1 MKILVIG
8 GSGLIGSKVVPRLR
22 ALGHDAIPASP
33 STGVDT
39 MTGEGLDAAMA
50 GVDTV
55 LDLSNSPSFAD
66 ADVLAFF
73 ETTGRNIAAAETR
86 AGVKHHV
93 ALSVVGADRLPD
105 SGYLRAKVVQ
115 EKLIR
120 EAGVPYTIVRSAQ
133 FFEFLKGI
141 VQASAKG
148 ESIHLSTGYMQ
159 PIASDDVADA
169 MTEATVGA
177 PVDGIVEIGGPQKIR
192 MAELV
197 QRYLEA
203 IGDPRRVIA
212 DARAPYFGTVLE
224 DDSLVPA
231 PGARQGAIDFEQW
244 LRLA

>member
-1 MKILVIG
+1 
-8 GSGLIGSKVVPRLR
+8 
-22 ALGHDAIPASP
+22 
-33 STGVDT
+33 
-39 MTGEGLDAAMA
+39 
-50 GVDTV
+50 
-55 LDLSNSPSFAD
+55 
-66 ADVLAFF
+66 
-73 ETTGRNIAAAETR
+73 
-86 AGVKHHV
+86 VKHHV

-120 EAGVPYTIVRSAQ
+120 DAGVPYTIVRSAQ